1 MLEVKDYVALA
12 DFSVSLDNGKTTT
25 QVKKGEALQFDGLYA
40 VIRGE
45 KGAARPL
52 SKVIGE
58 WISPVSVQVKE
69 APKKLARPSR
79 NATGG
84 RIMEHSDFPS
94 DPDNNIR
101 NSPSDSIDNLL
112 KTYDKTPETK
122 LVNGRREVTGDLEDI
137 KKEVTVINHDASEVR
152 RVSAQDGAP
161 VTNKSGVEI
170 SQPSSS
176 KPSVMSRDGQV
187 AKATNYSGKT
197 AEDQAPKKLVID
209 YEASGVIA
217 KTTTYDK
224 KPAPPQQASTQMVE
238 DEIDVGEISYPAT
251 QSTDVG
257 SSTQTTSTAPKK
269 AATSKKSSKKKS
281 AKKKVAAPKTAAPA
295 PGVLKKGPTVVKGP
309 VVNSDGQEAVVYGKV
324 SKDNS
329 VVIEDGIVSKV
340 TVGAAGD
347 IDVGEVTFSSGSDYD
362 EPEVTFG
369 SGGDTPADIFE
380 GDSDVGVI
388 NADDD
393 IDLKDI
399 LSDE

>member
-58 WISPVSVQVKE
+58 WISPVAVQVKE

-101 NSPSDSIDNLL
+101 NSPNDSIDTLL
-112 KTYDKTPETK
+112 KAYDKTPEIK

-152 RVSAQDGAP
+152 KVSAQDGAP

-170 SQPSSS
+170 SQSSSS

-197 AEDQAPKKLVID
+197 AEDHTPKKLVID
-209 YEASGVIA
+209 YEASGVVA

-224 KPAPPQQASTQMVE
+224 KSTPQQVSAQLVE

-251 QSTDVG
+251 QRTDVG
-257 SSTQTTSTAPKK
+257 SSTQTTATAPKK

-281 AKKKVAAPKTAAPA
+281 AKKKVAAPKAAAQVPVA
-295 PGVLKKGPTVVKGP
+295 LKKGPTVVKGP

-329 VVIEDGIVSKV
+329 VVIEDGITSKV

-362 EPEVTFG
+362 EPEVIFG
-369 SGGDTPADIFE
+369 SGGDTPVDIFE

-388 NADDD
+388 KADDD